1 MYLCLYRF
9 GEVETAMEQIKKIKN
24 FYEKYDEWN
33 RLERH
38 KVEFEITKKYLDK
51 YIPQNS
57 RILDIGG
64 GPGRYSIY
72 LSSEGHK
79 VTLLDLAPKH
89 IEIAKEKAAENK
101 VELEGYIQGN
111 ALELDRYDLGQ
122 FDVILLMGP
131 LYHLTSKE
139 DRKKSVEDALKL
151 LKPGGIIIASF
162 ISVYAP
168 FIDILKNSAEQ
179 LENAEEI
186 LCYFDNGVNKDGE
199 GFTTA
204 YFIKPEEAQIFM
216 SEFNIE
222 QLAFAGMEGL
232 SSIAEQ
238 KINELPEE
246 KFKEYIKILYALSQ
260 DVHIFGSCEHYL
272 YIGKKLDK

>member
-1 MYLCLYRF
+1 
-9 GEVETAMEQIKKIKN
+9 MEQIKKIES

-51 YIPQNS
+51 YIPEGS

-72 LSSEGHK
+72 LSTKGHK

-89 IEIAKEKAAENK
+89 IEVAKEKAAENK
-101 VELEGYIQGN
+101 VELQDYIQGN
-111 ALELDRYDLGQ
+111 ALELDKYNLGQ

-131 LYHLTSKE
+131 LYHLISE
-139 DRKKSVEDALKL
+139 ADRKKSVEDALKH
-151 LKPGGIIIASF
+151 LKPGGILIASF

-168 FIDILKNSAEQ
+168 FIDTIKNSIEQ
-179 LENAEEI
+179 FENADEV
-186 LCYFDNGVNKDGE
+186 LCYFDDGENKDGE
-199 GFTTA
+199 EFTTA
-204 YFIKPEEAQIFM
+204 YFIKPEEAQKFM

-222 QLAFAGMEGL
+222 QLAFVGMEGL
-232 SSIAEQ
+232 SSVVEQ

-246 KFKEYIKILYALSQ
+246 KFKEYIKVLYALSQ

-272 YIGKKLDK
+272 YVGRKLS